1 MRIPKRPPRTKSLMD
16 SVAGRVGR
24 LQAVMSFARDP
35 CPGGRYRHWDKL
47 LALSP
52 PGDLTHEEWWL
63 AIKLARRST
72 LKQLDL
78 RDVNGAPFWFCT
90 PDPALEMLHRVDS
103 DAGGQIQ
110 MPEQVTNPATRDRY
124 IVRSLVE
131 EAITSSQLEGAVTT
145 RLVAKEMIR
154 TGRQP
159 TDHSELMCMNN
170 YLAMQEVRD
179 LSKQPLTP
187 EVVCNLHRTVTSGTL
202 DDPSAAGR
210 LRRGDKPV
218 RVMVVHNNE
227 VVHTPPPASE
237 LPGRL
242 AAMCDFANRKTPD
255 YFVHPVVRAIVLH
268 FWLAYDHPF
277 EDGNGRT
284 ARALFYW
291 SMLSQGYW
299 LGEFISISPF
309 LVKAPVRYTRAFL
322 YSETDENDMTYF
334 ILFHLK
340 LICRAIDELYQYLE
354 RKMADLRKTERILR
368 QSAHVNH
375 RQLALLS
382 HGLRHADARYTFRS
396 HMTSHGVTYQ
406 TARTDLLGLAAKGLL
421 VRHEIRR
428 TFYFSPADNLEARL
442 GGFD

>member
-1 MRIPKRPPRTKSLMD
+1 MEW
-16 SVAGRVGR
+16 VAGRPGR
-24 LQAVMSFARDP
+24 LQAVMSFTRDP
-35 CPGGRYRHWDKL
+35 CPRGRYRHWDKL

-52 PGDLTHEEWWL
+52 PGDLSHEEWWL
-63 AIKLARRST
+63 AIKLARSSM

-78 RDVNGAPFWFCT
+78 RGVNGAPFWFCT
-90 PDPALEMLHRVDS
+90 PDPALEMLHRIDT

-154 TGRQP
+154 TGRKP
-159 TDHSELMCMNN
+159 KDHSERMCVNN
-170 YLAMQEVRD
+170 YLAMQEVRA

-187 EVVCNLHRTVTSGTL
+187 EVVFNLHRTVTSETL

-218 RVMVVHNNE
+218 RVMDPYNGVI
-227 VVHTPPPASE
+227 HTPPPAGE
-237 LPGRL
+237 LKGRL
-242 AAMCDFANRKTPD
+242 AAMCDFANKKTPD
-255 YFVHPVVRAIVLH
+255 YFVHPVVRAIAIH

-291 SMLSQGYW
+291 AMLSQGYW

-309 LVKAPVRYTRAFL
+309 LVKAPARYVRAFL

-334 ILFHLK
+334 ILFHLQ
-340 LICRAIDELYQYLE
+340 LICRAIDELYEYLE
-354 RKMADLRKTERILR
+354 RKMADVRKTEGILR

-406 TARTDLLGLAAKGLL
+406 TARTDLLDLATKGLL
-421 VRHEIRR
+421 VPQKIGRM
-428 TFYFSPADNLEARL
+428 FYFSPADNLEARL
-442 GGFD
+442 GESE